1 MGAGDI
7 LDSSLVNSQ
16 SFFTTFSSISYWAV
30 FTYPFIY
37 AFIPPFV
44 NWTILPSQFLTL
56 IRSRRR
62 EDLNIQSS
70 LISSLLSR
78 SSRLP
83 LVQCSVTMPNM
94 PVSKNRPRNRFR
106 FSWRMS
112 LSYKEWRG
120 GQADAT
126 TTTKK
131 EVQKAG
137 WEGEYSVQFFV
148 SKPVHN
154 L

>member
-1 MGAGDI
+1 MRPWIIPRLCKYFIPWENIDRDVWEDERRWQC
-7 LDSSLVNSQ
+7 LTVHYLTCSQ
-16 SFFTTFSSISYWAV
+16 SFFTTFSSISSSSYWV
-30 FTYPFIY
+30 VLTYLLIY
-37 AFIPPFV
+37 AFIQPFV
-44 NWTILPSQFLTL
+44 NWAFLPSLQFLTL

-94 PVSKNRPRNRFR
+94 PLSRNRPRNKFR

-112 LSYKEWRG
+112 LS
-120 GQADAT
+120 
-126 TTTKK
+126 
-131 EVQKAG
+131 
-137 WEGEYSVQFFV
+137 
-148 SKPVHN
+148 
-154 L
+154 